1 MSLRALVWGEHF
13 GTPWVTI
20 SWLLPPGG
28 GHLQFL
34 FPPTSRE
41 TSFPG
46 GCVQVCPRT
55 EADFVSAPL
64 PPQKRGSWNRAGNK
78 TVSQAPTSL
87 SSLFPDNSIIWPLKA
102 KENTEGG
109 KRVRFQQRNHRP
121 QWHLCFQIFCPVVRP
136 WVSTLDLETMEVVNI
151 VSGKELAGKGRLSE
165 RKPPKFKEIWD
176 VERQIWGC
184 FLLYYVSGIGKVEL
198 LLACILSWR
207 EIKE

>member
-1 MSLRALVWGEHF
+1 MKTYYGPNSNSWFLLSNMPLLLSVCHLHKWHYNSPSNNGKKVLHYFGVLALSFQITRSSGLLKQRKILR
-13 GTPWVTI
+13 
-20 SWLLPPGG
+20 
-28 GHLQFL
+28 
-34 FPPTSRE
+34 
-41 TSFPG
+41 
-46 GCVQVCPRT
+46 
-55 EADFVSAPL
+55 
-64 PPQKRGSWNRAGNK
+64 
-78 TVSQAPTSL
+78 
-87 SSLFPDNSIIWPLKA
+87 
-102 KENTEGG
+102 GG